1 MVILSLLLAGVLAS
15 PQAVSLDLKD
25 ADLRDVLMTLGAT
38 ANLSV
43 LLHPA
48 VEGKLSLSVR
58 NVSWELLLDMVLKNH
73 NLGREVQGNI
83 MRIAPL
89 SVLEGE
95 YKQRAATEQARLS
108 ALPLETRTYALNY
121 ARAADVA
128 VAISKFVSPRGVVIV
143 DPRRNMLIIR
153 DVVP

>member
-1 MVILSLLLAGVLAS
+1 MVILSLLLAGVLAL
-15 PQAVSLDLKD
+15 PQAISLDLRD

-38 ANLSV
+38 ANLNV

-48 VEGKLSLSVR
+48 VAGKVTL
-58 NVSWELLLDMVLKNH
+58 NVHDVPWEVLLDMVLRNY
-73 NLGREVQGNI
+73 NLGREVQGSI

-89 SVLEGE
+89 SVLESE
-95 YKQRAATEQARLS
+95 YKQRAATEAARLS
-108 ALPLETRTYALNY
+108 ALPLETRTYVLSY

-128 VAISKFVSPRGVVIV
+128 VAISKFLSPRGVVIV